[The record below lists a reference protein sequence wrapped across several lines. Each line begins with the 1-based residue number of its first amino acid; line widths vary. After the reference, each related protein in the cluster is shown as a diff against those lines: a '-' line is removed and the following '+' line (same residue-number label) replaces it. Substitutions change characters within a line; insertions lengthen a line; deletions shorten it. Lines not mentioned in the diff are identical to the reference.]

1 MNKDEAPEGTP
12 SDSPETDAK
21 SSKVS
26 ERKLKANREN
36 AKKSTGPRDTSK
48 TRFNAVTHGL
58 LASKLMFDGGGKPT
72 DENLQQLEAGL
83 RSTYGNG
90 DVRQELLIEITLI
103 ESWRQSRVVAAD
115 MELFQRHGAALF
127 GYNTGLPNTMRYAT
141 ASRRSMF
148 QALQMLEAEK
158 QQQEEKQ
165 SQAVD
170 RTYPKLRVRRRGIL
184 SMQESGVVLCAR
196 RTDSTRRFRYKT

>member
-1 MNKDEAPEGTP
+1 MDTKLNPEGTQG
-12 SDSPETDAK
+12 ETLETGAK

-58 LASKLMFDGGGKPT
+58 LASKLMFDRDGKPIN
-72 DENLQQLEAGL
+72 EKLQQLEAGL
-83 RSTYGNG
+83 RSSYGTG
-90 DVRQELLIEITLI
+90 DVRQELLIETTLI
-103 ESWRQSRVVAAD
+103 EYWRQSRVLAAET
-115 MELFQRHGAALF
+115 ELFQRHGAALF

-158 QQQEEKQ
+158 QKQEDKQ

-170 RTYPKLRVRRRGIL
+170 ANPPKTACDTPG
-184 SMQESGVVLCAR
+184 
-196 RTDSTRRFRYKT
+196 DSE